1 MFRIGMENR
10 IQPARSPLSSS
21 FIDVSV
27 DVKKPNMETFNG
39 SRKKKKEKET
49 RQDGVR
55 CSVKRLYEKYGL
67 CVLLQSSMPFK
78 YSKSA
83 SSSHVNGGIRALKQ
97 RTSSLH
103 SAVHHLSS
111 PRPLPQCSRR

>member
-39 SRKKKKEKET
+39 SRKKKKK
-49 RQDGVR
+49 
-55 CSVKRLYEKYGL
+55 KRRDKTE
-67 CVLLQSSMPFK
+67 CD
-78 YSKSA
+78 A
-83 SSSHVNGGIRALKQ
+83 A
-97 RTSSLH
+97 
-103 SAVHHLSS
+103 
-111 PRPLPQCSRR
+111 